1 MTHQQSKLK
10 PFLTFFLLLLF
21 DKVSINQL
29 AVSPEKT
36 IGPSKSNKILPLI
49 VSNNSKYSF
58 KDTQREKEHI
68 RKVEPRPDIFGG
80 TCNPRPGIL
89 IVGPK
94 TRDTYDT
101 WDTRPETWSPYDK

>member
-21 DKVSINQL
+21 DKVSI
-29 AVSPEKT
+29 
-36 IGPSKSNKILPLI
+36 
-49 VSNNSKYSF
+49 
-58 KDTQREKEHI
+58 
-68 RKVEPRPDIFGG
+68 
-80 TCNPRPGIL
+80 NPRPGIL

-101 WDTRPETWSPYDK
+101 WDTRPETWNPYDK